1 MFPPVE
7 RVIEWKRDYLELQMR
22 FVRAALVALQEK
34 TLGSHETVFPNVIPP
49 QKRRDWRVPPSG
61 AVFRHT
67 GELDSL
73 RVSVNRACDADDKR
87 GEAASAQ
94 GEEDKASH
102 DDQPGN
108 VSLQMPS
115 LADASTEYSDTE
127 SEFVWDWET
136 IEAHA
141 LSDS

>member
-7 RVIEWKRDYLELQMR
+7 RVIEWKRDYLELQTQ
-22 FVRAALVALQEK
+22 FVRAALAALQEK
-34 TLGSHETVFPNVIPP
+34 TLGSQETAFTNVIPP
-49 QKRRDWRVPPSG
+49 QKKRDWRIPPSG

-73 RVSVNRACDADDKR
+73 RVSVRRACDADEKR
-87 GEAASAQ
+87 GEAASAH
-94 GEEDKASH
+94 GDEDKAH
-102 DDQPGN
+102 DDQLGN
-108 VSLQMPS
+108 VSLLMPGM
-115 LADASTEYSDTE
+115 ADASTEYSDTE